1 MSGHQRILACCLLS
15 FAVGCQADGTG
26 FKNPFSRAER
36 SVADAKDSSMK
47 LPEFKRRKAEDL
59 KTLDRDKP
67 MIASEQ
73 LERLL
78 QDGQNALQQRE
89 LDQAKTSYEEVLEYE
104 PDNATAHHGLAMAAD
119 LEGKYADAEL
129 HYKKALHVRPRDA
142 NLLSDIGYSYVL
154 QNRYDEA
161 ARYLNQAIE
170 VNPQHE
176 YAHLN
181 LALLD
186 LKQGK
191 KAAAE
196 QRLVKLYGQSGQ
208 VVQTLAQLQEQ
219 AGLPVDTA
227 VAQNNPATVDPD
239 LPPNASFEQV
249 QELANRRRQEAERQR
264 TVQGIPVAGG
274 SMTGIPGAGQQP
286 VIPAG
291 FPQPGTEAAGPIQ
304 VAPGPQWPTAQSMNG
319 AAAGAGMA
327 MNGMNSAGTGINTQ
341 SGISIQPGTFGPPGQ
356 GSTGSAPVAAP
367 APAGNGMPVSGQPT
381 AQNWPGAM
389 PSGAGSTVASG
400 APSGAASGTN
410 SGFGGNAIP
419 GQWPPSSPGMN
430 AASYPPTS
438 GVGLNV
444 TAMNPGFASGVPGE
458 NRTAT
463 GAGMPAGW
471 NTAPMN
477 ANSGLNPINNPASGM
492 AATNGTAT
500 NGMATSSVAANGM
513 GAVANPGMAANSQGG
528 LVPIHSTGAYSSPAA
543 TPISYG
549 MPNVQS
555 APAAVQGQGGR
566 AGGLRLEGLNVGPGS
581 LFPVGMGEPTTG
593 QAPSA
598 NGMPANG
605 VPAGGMMGPGS
616 MMPNMGPSSAI
627 NGMPGTNGQTPGT
640 AADVRMGNL
649 ASPGTGSMVN
659 GAMYGQPTSVLPA
672 QEWMNQMNAA
682 KAAAAGQGS
691 AAQAPPGVSAPWPA
705 ARQMQASGL
714 EAFERQRQQLDN
726 QYNNTLQQMNRQFP
740 SSAEAK
746 Y

>member
-1 MSGHQRILACCLLS
+1 MSGHQRIIAYCLLS

-26 FKNPFSRAER
+26 FRNPFSRAEP
-36 SVADAKDSSMK
+36 STADTKDSSMK
-47 LPEFKRRKAEDL
+47 LPEFKRRKSEDL
-59 KTLDRDKP
+59 KTLDREKP
-67 MIASEQ
+67 LIASEQ

-89 LDQAKTSYEEVLEYE
+89 LEQAKTSYEEVLEYE

-219 AGLPVDTA
+219 AGLPVDSV
-227 VAQNNPATVDPD
+227 VAQNNPAAADPE

-264 TVQGIPVAGG
+264 TLQGIPVASG

-286 VIPAG
+286 VMPAG
-291 FPQPGTEAAGPIQ
+291 FPQPGAEAAGPIQ
-304 VAPGPQWPTAQSMNG
+304 VAPGPQWPSAQSMNG
-319 AAAGAGMA
+319 MATGPGVA
-327 MNGMNSAGTGINTQ
+327 MNGMTPSGSGINTQ
-341 SGISIQPGTFGPPGQ
+341 TGISIQPGSFGPPGL
-356 GSTGSAPVAAP
+356 GTGVSPVASGP
-367 APAGNGMPVSGQPT
+367 SAGGMPMPAAGQPT
-381 AQNWPGAM
+381 AQTWPGAM
-389 PSGAGSTVASG
+389 PAGTAPNGASG
-400 APSGAASGTN
+400 ISQGAAQAVN
-410 SGFGGNAIP
+410 SAFGGTAIP
-419 GQWPPSSPGMN
+419 GQWPASNPAVN
-430 AASYPPTS
+430 ATS
-438 GVGLNV
+438 GYPAGTNIDPNA
-444 TAMNPGFASGVPGE
+444 TAMNPGLGSANSAN
-458 NRTAT
+458 NRPAMGT
-463 GAGMPAGW
+463 GMPAGW

-477 ANSGLNPINNPASGM
+477 TNNGLNSGGP
-492 AATNGTAT
+492 
-500 NGMATSSVAANGM
+500 VA
-513 GAVANPGMAANSQGG
+513 
-528 LVPIHSTGAYSSPAA
+528 IHSTGAFASPAA
-543 TPISYG
+543 TQVSYG
-549 MPNVQS
+549 IQS
-555 APAAVQGQGGR
+555 GQGVPATGQAQGSR
-566 AGGLRLEGLNVGPGS
+566 NGGLRLEGLNVGPGS
-581 LFPVGMGEPTTG
+581 LFPIGMSD
-593 QAPSA
+593 PSA
-598 NGMPANG
+598 GQGPASTGVPAGG
-605 VPAGGMMGPGS
+605 VPAGGMMGPGA
-616 MMPNMGPSSAI
+616 MTPGMGPTSSV
-627 NGMPGTNGQTPGT
+627 NGTPGMNGQTPGT

-659 GAMYGQPTSVLPA
+659 GAMYSQPASVLPA
-672 QEWMNQMNAA
+672 QEWMNQMNASR
-682 KAAAAGQGS
+682 AAAAGQGS
-691 AAQAPPGVSAPWPA
+691 TGQGAGPAVPGVSAPWPA

-714 EAFERQRQQLDN
+714 EAYDRQRQQMEN

-740 SSAEAK
+740 SSTEAK